1 MRWEDGGFR
10 CPLSFCLTDRRV
22 FIMQMSKDQM
32 TTYISDII
40 NDMYTRY
47 EDGYTVPSIVEY
59 LKNDIVIN
67 EFCKYIMQYARFNN
81 QIISNNYMNRFKN
94 IIADFAGI
102 DIQNDNDEKNNQTDP
117 IVFMA
122 VESLVKAYDLKKF
135 AAKVNALPASDTQQ
149 NDSFEQFQPGIHA
162 FMDAYDI
169 DTAAAFNTKIYQ
181 LIASDIQDSKTNSA
195 LQQQLETLCNQ
206 VETLTGQVQQLSEQI
221 QQLKNPP
228 TKSE

>member
-1 MRWEDGGFR
+1 
-10 CPLSFCLTDRRV
+10 
-22 FIMQMSKDQM
+22 MSMIKDKI
-32 TTYISDII
+32 TTCISEII
-40 NDMYTRY
+40 NDIYARH
-47 EDGYTVPSIVEY
+47 EAGYTVPSIVEY
-59 LKNDIVIN
+59 LKNDIILN
-67 EFCKYIMQYARFNN
+67 ELCKYIMQYARFNN
-81 QIISNNYMNRFKN
+81 QILSRNYMNRFKN

-122 VESLVKAYDLKKF
+122 VEALVKAYDLKSPEEL
-135 AAKVNALPASDTQQ
+135 ALIASDTQQ

-181 LIASDIQDSKTNSA
+181 LIASDIQESKTNSA
-195 LQQQLETLCNQ
+195 LQQQLAALCKQ

-221 QQLKNPP
+221 QQLKNSP

>member
-1 MRWEDGGFR
+1 
-10 CPLSFCLTDRRV
+10 
-22 FIMQMSKDQM
+22 MQMSKDQM

-40 NDMYTRY
+40 NDIYTRY

-59 LKNDIVIN
+59 LKNNIVIN

-81 QIISNNYMNRFKN
+81 QIISHNYMNRFKN

-122 VESLVKAYDLKKF
+122 VESLVKAYDLKEL

-149 NDSFEQFQPGIHA
+149 NDSFEQFQPTIHA

-195 LQQQLETLCNQ
+195 LQQQLAALCNQ

-228 TKSE
+228 TKSY

>member
-1 MRWEDGGFR
+1 MYQGIIKIVNCYHNGFTM
-10 CPLSFCLTDRRV
+10 TD
-22 FIMQMSKDQM
+22 FNN
-32 TTYISDII
+32 YID
-40 NDMYTRY
+40 
-47 EDGYTVPSIVEY
+47 
-59 LKNDIVIN
+59 VIN
-67 EFCKYIMQYARFNN
+67 SKSNYDDLFRSVLLDTSN
-81 QIISNNYMNRFKN
+81 QIFEIFNQFKE
-94 IIADFAGI
+94 IIADFAEI
-102 DIQNDNDEKNNQTDP
+102 DTQQNNNIDEDP
-117 IVFMA
+117 IVSVYSE
-122 VESLVKAYDLKKF
+122 VEALVKAYDLKEL

-195 LQQQLETLCNQ
+195 LHQQLKALCNQ

>member
-1 MRWEDGGFR
+1 MLNKYNNEIVREMYQGIIKIVNCYHNGFTM
-10 CPLSFCLTDRRV
+10 TD
-22 FIMQMSKDQM
+22 FNN
-32 TTYISDII
+32 YID
-40 NDMYTRY
+40 
-47 EDGYTVPSIVEY
+47 
-59 LKNDIVIN
+59 VIN
-67 EFCKYIMQYARFNN
+67 SKSNYDDLFRSVLLDTSN
-81 QIISNNYMNRFKN
+81 QIFEIFNQFKE
-94 IIADFAGI
+94 IIANFAEI
-102 DIQNDNDEKNNQTDP
+102 DTQQNNNIDEDP
-117 IVFMA
+117 IISVYSE
-122 VESLVKAYDLKKF
+122 VEALVKAYDLKEL

>member
-1 MRWEDGGFR
+1 
-10 CPLSFCLTDRRV
+10 
-22 FIMQMSKDQM
+22 MQMSKDQM

-40 NDMYTRY
+40 NDIYTRY
-47 EDGYTVPSIVEY
+47 EDGYTVPSIIEY
-59 LKNDIVIN
+59 LKNNIVIN

-81 QIISNNYMNRFKN
+81 QIISHNYMNRFKN

-122 VESLVKAYDLKKF
+122 VESLVKAYDLKEL

-149 NDSFEQFQPGIHA
+149 NDSFEQFQPTIHA

-195 LQQQLETLCNQ
+195 LQQQLAALCNQ

>member
-1 MRWEDGGFR
+1 
-10 CPLSFCLTDRRV
+10 
-22 FIMQMSKDQM
+22 MQMSKDQM

-40 NDMYTRY
+40 NDIYARY
-47 EDGYTVPSIVEY
+47 KDGYTVPSIVEY

-122 VESLVKAYDLKKF
+122 VESLVKAYDLKEL

-149 NDSFEQFQPGIHA
+149 NDSFEQFQPAIHA

-195 LQQQLETLCNQ
+195 LQQQLAALCNQ

>member
-1 MRWEDGGFR
+1 
-10 CPLSFCLTDRRV
+10 
-22 FIMQMSKDQM
+22 MQMSKDQM

-40 NDMYTRY
+40 NDIYTRY

-59 LKNDIVIN
+59 LKKNNIVIN

-81 QIISNNYMNRFKN
+81 QIISHNYMNRFKN

-122 VESLVKAYDLKKF
+122 VESLVKAYDLKEL

-149 NDSFEQFQPGIHA
+149 NDSFEQFQPTIHA

-195 LQQQLETLCNQ
+195 LQQQLAALCNQ

>member
-1 MRWEDGGFR
+1 
-10 CPLSFCLTDRRV
+10 
-22 FIMQMSKDQM
+22 MQMSKDQM

-40 NDMYTRY
+40 NDIYARY

>member
-1 MRWEDGGFR
+1 MNRKELF
-10 CPLSFCLTDRRV
+10 PLLV
-22 FIMQMSKDQM
+22 KGMSNIYLCYCDNFKL
-32 TTYISDII
+32 SDIQHHLE
-40 NDMYTRY
+40 ND
-47 EDGYTVPSIVEY
+47 VEY
-59 LKNDIVIN
+59 NVTN
-67 EFCKYIMQYARFNN
+67 YIENVTCCVGLEDLN
-81 QIISNNYMNRFKN
+81 KLISKFKE

-102 DIQNDNDEKNNQTDP
+102 DLND
-117 IVFMA
+117 V
-122 VESLVKAYDLKKF
+122 SLQPSINALKDAYDL
-135 AAKVNALPASDTQQ
+135 
-149 NDSFEQFQPGIHA
+149 
-162 FMDAYDI
+162 

>member
-1 MRWEDGGFR
+1 MNRKELF
-10 CPLSFCLTDRRV
+10 PLLV
-22 FIMQMSKDQM
+22 KGMSNIYLCYCDNFKL
-32 TTYISDII
+32 SDIQHHLE
-40 NDMYTRY
+40 ND
-47 EDGYTVPSIVEY
+47 VEY
-59 LKNDIVIN
+59 NVTN
-67 EFCKYIMQYARFNN
+67 YIENVTCCVGLEDLN
-81 QIISNNYMNRFKN
+81 KLISKFKE

-102 DIQNDNDEKNNQTDP
+102 DLND
-117 IVFMA
+117 V
-122 VESLVKAYDLKKF
+122 SLQPSINALKDAYDLDT
-135 AAKVNALPASDTQQ
+135 AAAFNTKIYQLIASDTQQ

-195 LQQQLETLCNQ
+195 LQQQLAALCNQ

>member
-1 MRWEDGGFR
+1 MA
-10 CPLSFCLTDRRV
+10 P
-22 FIMQMSKDQM
+22 ISKEEM
-32 TTYISDII
+32 TTRISRII
-40 NDMYTRY
+40 KDVYVCN
-47 EDGYTVPSIVEY
+47 EY
-59 LKNDIVIN
+59 GFTISSLIDHLKNDFSDPGKCNEYVKKYTGFPGRLDIYDYANRIKKCIVKFFDIDV
-67 EFCKYIMQYARFNN
+67 QQNN
-81 QIISNNYMNRFKN
+81 N
-94 IIADFAGI
+94 I
-102 DIQNDNDEKNNQTDP
+102 DEDP
-117 IVFMA
+117 IVSVYSA
-122 VESLVKAYDLKKF
+122 VEALVKAYDLKKL
-135 AAKVNALPASDTQQ
+135 AAKVNALPAFDTQQ

-195 LQQQLETLCNQ
+195 LQQQLAALCNQ

>member
-1 MRWEDGGFR
+1 
-10 CPLSFCLTDRRV
+10 
-22 FIMQMSKDQM
+22 MQMSKDQM

-122 VESLVKAYDLKKF
+122 VEALVKA
-135 AAKVNALPASDTQQ
+135 
-149 NDSFEQFQPGIHA
+149 
-162 FMDAYDI
+162 
-169 DTAAAFNTKIYQ
+169 
-181 LIASDIQDSKTNSA
+181 
-195 LQQQLETLCNQ
+195 
-206 VETLTGQVQQLSEQI
+206 
-221 QQLKNPP
+221 
-228 TKSE
+228 

>member
-1 MRWEDGGFR
+1 
-10 CPLSFCLTDRRV
+10 
-22 FIMQMSKDQM
+22 MQMSKDQM

-40 NDMYTRY
+40 NDIYTRY

-59 LKNDIVIN
+59 LKNNIVIN

-81 QIISNNYMNRFKN
+81 QIISHNYMNRFKN

-122 VESLVKAYDLKKF
+122 VESLVKAYDLKEL

-149 NDSFEQFQPGIHA
+149 NDSFEQFQPTIHA

-195 LQQQLETLCNQ
+195 LQQQLAALCNQ

>member
-1 MRWEDGGFR
+1 
-10 CPLSFCLTDRRV
+10 
-22 FIMQMSKDQM
+22 MSKNSEI
-32 TTYISDII
+32 YISYNIL
-40 NDMYTRY
+40 
-47 EDGYTVPSIVEY
+47 
-59 LKNDIVIN
+59 LKDVS
-67 EFCKYIMQYARFNN
+67 K
-81 QIISNNYMNRFKN
+81 FKK

-102 DIQNDNDEKNNQTDP
+102 DLND
-117 IVFMA
+117 V
-122 VESLVKAYDLKKF
+122 SLQPSINALKDAYDIDT
-135 AAKVNALPASDTQQ
+135 AAAFNTKIYQLIASDTQQ
-149 NDSFEQFQPGIHA
+149 NDSFEQFQPAIHA

-195 LQQQLETLCNQ
+195 LQQQLKALCNQ

>member
-1 MRWEDGGFR
+1 
-10 CPLSFCLTDRRV
+10 
-22 FIMQMSKDQM
+22 MQMSKDQM

-40 NDMYTRY
+40 NDIYTRY

-81 QIISNNYMNRFKN
+81 QIISHNYMNRFKN

-122 VESLVKAYDLKKF
+122 VEALVKAYDLKEL
-135 AAKVNALPASDTQQ
+135 AAKVNALPAFDTQQ
-149 NDSFEQFQPGIHA
+149 NDSFEQFQPAIHA

-195 LQQQLETLCNQ
+195 LQQQLKALCNQ

>member
-1 MRWEDGGFR
+1 
-10 CPLSFCLTDRRV
+10 
-22 FIMQMSKDQM
+22 MQMSKDQM

-40 NDMYTRY
+40 NDIYTCY
-47 EDGYTVPSIVEY
+47 EAGYTVPSIVEY
-59 LKNDIVIN
+59 LKNDIILN
-67 EFCKYIMQYARFNN
+67 ELCKYIMQYARFNN
-81 QIISNNYMNRFKN
+81 QILSRNYMNRFKN
-94 IIADFAGI
+94 IIADFTGI

-122 VESLVKAYDLKKF
+122 VEALVKAYDLKEL

-162 FMDAYDI
+162 FMDAYDV

-195 LQQQLETLCNQ
+195 LQQQLAALCNQ

>member
-1 MRWEDGGFR
+1 MYQGIIKIVNCYHNGFTM
-10 CPLSFCLTDRRV
+10 TD
-22 FIMQMSKDQM
+22 FNN
-32 TTYISDII
+32 YID
-40 NDMYTRY
+40 
-47 EDGYTVPSIVEY
+47 
-59 LKNDIVIN
+59 VIN
-67 EFCKYIMQYARFNN
+67 SKSNYDDLFRSVLLDTSN
-81 QIISNNYMNRFKN
+81 QIFEIFNQFKE
-94 IIADFAGI
+94 IIANFAEI
-102 DIQNDNDEKNNQTDP
+102 DTQQNNSIDEDP
-117 IVFMA
+117 IVSVYSA
-122 VESLVKAYDLKKF
+122 VEALVKAYDLKKL

-195 LQQQLETLCNQ
+195 LQQQLAALCNQ

>member
-1 MRWEDGGFR
+1 
-10 CPLSFCLTDRRV
+10 
-22 FIMQMSKDQM
+22 MSMIKDKI
-32 TTYISDII
+32 TTCISEII
-40 NDMYTRY
+40 NDIYARH
-47 EDGYTVPSIVEY
+47 EAGYTVPSIVEY
-59 LKNDIVIN
+59 LKNDIILN
-67 EFCKYIMQYARFNN
+67 ELCKYIMQYARFNN
-81 QIISNNYMNRFKN
+81 QILSRNYMNRFKN

-122 VESLVKAYDLKKF
+122 VEALVKAYDLKSPEEL
-135 AAKVNALPASDTQQ
+135 ALIASDTQQ

-195 LQQQLETLCNQ
+195 LQQQLAALCKQ
-206 VETLTGQVQQLSEQI
+206 VETLTGQVQQLNEQI
-221 QQLKNPP
+221 QQLKNSP

>member
-1 MRWEDGGFR
+1 
-10 CPLSFCLTDRRV
+10 
-22 FIMQMSKDQM
+22 MQMSKDQM

-40 NDMYTRY
+40 NDIYTRY
-47 EDGYTVPSIVEY
+47 EDGYTVPSIVKY
-59 LKNDIVIN
+59 LKNNIVIN

-81 QIISNNYMNRFKN
+81 QIISHNYMNRFKN

-122 VESLVKAYDLKKF
+122 VESLVKAYDLKGL

-149 NDSFEQFQPGIHA
+149 NDSFEQFQPTIHA

-195 LQQQLETLCNQ
+195 LQQQLAALCNQ

>member
-1 MRWEDGGFR
+1 
-10 CPLSFCLTDRRV
+10 
-22 FIMQMSKDQM
+22 MSMIKDKI
-32 TTYISDII
+32 TTCISEII
-40 NDMYTRY
+40 NDIYARH
-47 EDGYTVPSIVEY
+47 EAGYTVPSIVEY
-59 LKNDIVIN
+59 LKNDIILN
-67 EFCKYIMQYARFNN
+67 ELCKYIMQYARFNN
-81 QIISNNYMNRFKN
+81 QILSHNYMNRFKN

-122 VESLVKAYDLKKF
+122 VEALVKAYDLKSPEEL
-135 AAKVNALPASDTQQ
+135 ALIASDTQPD
-149 NDSFEQFQPGIHA
+149 DSFEQFQPAIHA

-195 LQQQLETLCNQ
+195 LQQQLAALCNQ

>member
-1 MRWEDGGFR
+1 
-10 CPLSFCLTDRRV
+10 
-22 FIMQMSKDQM
+22 MQLSKDEM
-32 TTYISDII
+32 TTRISRIIKDIYAC
-40 NDMYTRY
+40 N
-47 EDGYTVPSIVEY
+47 ESGYTISSIVDH
-59 LKNDIVIN
+59 LKNDFSNSVDRREYVKKYTGFADHLSLYDYNDRIKKCIVKFFEIDT
-67 EFCKYIMQYARFNN
+67 QQNN
-81 QIISNNYMNRFKN
+81 S
-94 IIADFAGI
+94 I
-102 DIQNDNDEKNNQTDP
+102 DEEP
-117 IVFMA
+117 IVSVYST
-122 VESLVKAYDLKKF
+122 VEALVKAYDLKEL

-149 NDSFEQFQPGIHA
+149 NDSFEQFQPAIHA

-206 VETLTGQVQQLSEQI
+206 VETLTGQVQQLSKQI